1 MGRYAGDVY
10 FSGGAYFFST
20 FGAAEFYYCAA
31 PSAQDPHRLIE
42 RGDGF
47 LRTARAFTPQSGDLA
62 EQFDQRTGE
71 PRSAMDLA
79 WSYAAFISCIA
90 ARRRAQRFLM
100 S

>member
-1 MGRYAGDVY
+1 MSQQLEYLG
-10 FSGGAYFFST
+10 
-20 FGAAEFYYCAA
+20 
-31 PSAQDPHRLIE
+31 PHQHIE

-71 PRSAMDLA
+71 PRSARQLA
-79 WSYAAFISCIA
+79 WSYAAFISCIV

-100 S
+100 G